1 MEQAFEKERFKEAL
15 TAKLA
20 GYFGVAPEEADEGQ
34 IYKSVVLVARDIL
47 IKKRAAFHEARKKS
61 AAKRVYYMCMEFLV
75 GRSLKNNLCNLGIES
90 VVKQV
95 LDDFGFNLD
104 SVYEREPDPGL
115 GNGGLGRLA
124 ACFMDSL
131 TTLDYPAMGHTI
143 CYEYGLFK
151 QKIIDGVQVEL
162 PDIWMNDGDV
172 WLEPRVD
179 KICTV
184 KFGGRIIETWQS
196 GGCKIQHV
204 EYEEVQAIPYDLM
217 VTGADSKAVNILRL
231 WRARSSGSFNMSAFT
246 QGQYVKAMEE
256 SINAEAISK
265 VLYPPDNHTEGK
277 ILRLSQQYFLCS
289 AALQNI
295 IADHLA
301 SYGSLDQFSQ
311 KVSIHLNDTHPALCI
326 PELMHILLDTYSYSW
341 EDAWEV
347 CTHVFSYTN
356 HTIMPEALEVW
367 NEDIFKLK
375 LPRIHQ
381 IVNEI
386 NRRYTQEL
394 WTLYP
399 GDWDR
404 ISRMSVICN
413 NQIRMA
419 NLSVVGSY
427 KVNGVSKLHSELLT
441 KTVFHDSYKKD
452 PWKFTN
458 VTNGIAHRRWLVYAN
473 PLLAA
478 LLDETIGP
486 DYRKNPEKLSEFEKF
501 AADAAVLDQLSAIK
515 KKNKERFAKF
525 AKERTGIALSP
536 DSFFDVQTKRLHEYK
551 RQLLNALQ
559 IIDLYVRL
567 KENPNLDILPQT
579 YIFGAKAA
587 PGYHM
592 AKEIIKLIYFIAA
605 DIEKQPAIREKLKV
619 IFMEDY
625 NVSMAEI
632 LIPSADL
639 SEQISLAGKE
649 ASGTG
654 NMKFMINGA
663 VTIGTLDGANIEIS
677 EAVGPDNIYIFG
689 LNTDE
694 VDELWRRGYIAAD
707 YYNASE
713 RLRRAVDALGRDFD
727 GHNFSGLFTYLLSG
741 HGIADP
747 YMCLADFDSYCL
759 AHDRA
764 LTDYQNKEKWSK
776 MALHNIANAGAFSSD
791 RAIEEYAKK
800 IWGLTKV
807 ESR

>member
-179 KICTV
+179 KICIV

-311 KVSIHLNDTHPALCI
+311 KLSIHLNDTHPALCI

-677 EAVGPDNIYIFG
+677 EAVGPDNIYTFG

-800 IWGLTKV
+800 IWGLTK
-807 ESR
+807 

>member
-567 KENPNLDILPQT
+567 KENSNLDILPQT

-759 AHDRA
+759 AHDKA

-807 ESR
+807 ENR